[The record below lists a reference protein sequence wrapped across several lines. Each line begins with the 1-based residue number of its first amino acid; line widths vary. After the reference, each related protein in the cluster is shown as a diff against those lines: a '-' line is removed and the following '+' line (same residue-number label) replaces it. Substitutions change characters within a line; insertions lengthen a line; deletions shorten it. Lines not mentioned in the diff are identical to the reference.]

1 VRKLPSHTNEEENE
15 MSELNDDPY
24 LIAEQLG
31 KVVVLPDPDEL
42 FIDID
47 SQEGLDTMFAMM
59 SVAADAGIRI
69 NEKKRLPSKTP
80 GHWHVYLTIQVG
92 AKSFTVT
99 KLLRVALQAC
109 LGSDRKR
116 ELLSLAKIM
125 HHIERPPTVFFENP
139 LGGV

>member
-1 VRKLPSHTNEEENE
+1 

-24 LIAEQLG
+24 KIAELAG
-31 KVVVLPDPDEL
+31 KVVVLPEPDEL
-42 FIDID
+42 FIDVD
-47 SQEGLDTMFAMM
+47 DQEGFVQLRRGLE
-59 SVAADAGIRI
+59 VAANAGIRI
-69 NEKKRLPSKTP
+69 NEKKRIPSKTP

-116 ELLSLAKIM
+116 ELLSLARIM
-125 HHIERPPTVFFENP
+125 HHIERPPTVFFEDP
-139 LGGV
+139 TASDALYEKALKDVKP